1 MLRRIENLPGQ
12 NAWAYARALSYLGL
26 GREREA
32 LECLAQAKTGHDF
45 QIILLKVDW
54 RLDEIR
60 AHPEFRSIV
69 KAVGLEA

>member
-1 MLRRIENLPGQ
+1 VLRRIEELPEQ

-54 RLDEIR
+54 RFNELR
-60 AHPEFRSIV
+60 ADPQFRSIV